1 MNSTIEMPRHTPQSK
16 PSAGFAPNGSKQKET
31 LSPKRIMRLGLG
43 FFASKTVL
51 AATELGLF
59 TALARG
65 PMDLE
70 SLRQNLGCIRE
81 APGTSLTRSSS
92 CLPDNP
98 G

>member
-1 MNSTIEMPRHTPQSK
+1 
-16 PSAGFAPNGSKQKET
+16 
-31 LSPKRIMRLGLG
+31 MRLGLG

-70 SLRQNLGCIRE
+70 SLRQNLGLHTRG
-81 APGTSLTRSSS
+81 ARDFFDSLQQLLAGQSGLTVSR
-92 CLPDNP
+92 
-98 G
+98 